1 MDEPVLTRAEFAA
14 YGGLATGVSQHLVGT
29 AFVDCLNISTL
40 RLGEA
45 NTWWVLALASFTDG
59 GTADASYDIYS
70 IHTLFGR
77 DTTWI
82 VWLDSNGSVKA
93 GWGYTVA

>member
-45 NTWWVLALASFTDG
+45 NTRWALALTSFDAG
-59 GTADASYDIYS
+59 STADAYDLYYIYP
-70 IHTLFGR
+70 IFGR
-77 DTTWI
+77 DENQLLC
-82 VWLDSNGSVKA
+82 LDSNGSVKI
-93 GWGYTVA
+93 GREWTVA